1 MKGRGWN
8 DPFVLRYTFDEM
20 NGIWIP
26 QEIWLLDD
34 LSPMQRILLSKIHAL
49 SHKDGSCWAGDDF
62 LAESLGVSSQYIR
75 KMRKDLCETAHIKCE
90 GYGHRR
96 KMTVL
101 VEATIGTSN
110 DRNKQQSLQEEA
122 TIVAKVATTVA
133 KEATTVAQSIEK
145 SKEKSKDVVKRVRFK
160 EPTLQEAMESF
171 ELAGSSRDEGEK
183 FWNYY
188 ESNGWKAGKNKMKNW
203 QASARNWIKRS
214 NEFTTNKTGAAKQP
228 SKNQLEDYLKHGT
241 I

>member
-1 MKGRGWN
+1 
-8 DPFVLRYTFDEM
+8 M

-26 QEIWLLDD
+26 QEIWALNDI
-34 LSPMQRILLSKIHAL
+34 SPMQRILLSKIHAL

-75 KMRKDLCETAHIKCE
+75 KMRKELCETAHIKCE

-96 KMTVL
+96 KMSVL

-110 DRNKQQSLQEEA
+110 DRNKQQSLQVEA
-122 TIVAKVATTVA
+122 TTVAKVATIGAKVATTVA
-133 KEATTVAQSIEK
+133 HSKEK
-145 SKEKSKDVVKRVRFK
+145 SKEKSKEVVKRVRFQ
-160 EPTLQEAMESF
+160 EPSLEEAMNSF

-188 ESNGWKAGKNKMKNW
+188 EANGWKAGRNKMKNW
-203 QASARNWIKRS
+203 NAAARNWIKRS
-214 NEFTTNKTGAAKQP
+214 HEFTTNKTGTPKQP
-228 SKNQLEDYLKHGT
+228 SKDQLEAYLKHGHL
-241 I
+241 

>member
-1 MKGRGWN
+1 
-8 DPFVLRYTFDEM
+8 
-20 NGIWIP
+20 
-26 QEIWLLDD
+26 LLDD

-75 KMRKDLCETAHIKCE
+75 KMRKELCETAHIKCE

-96 KMTVL
+96 KMSVL

-110 DRNKQQSLQEEA
+110 DRNKQQSLQVEA
-122 TIVAKVATTVA
+122 TTVAKVATIGAKVATTVA
-133 KEATTVAQSIEK
+133 HSIEK
-145 SKEKSKDVVKRVRFK
+145 SKEKSKEVVKRVRFQ
-160 EPTLQEAMESF
+160 EPSLEEAMNSF

-188 ESNGWKAGKNKMKNW
+188 EANGWKAGRNKMKNW
-203 QASARNWIKRS
+203 NAAARNWIKRS
-214 NEFTTNKTGAAKQP
+214 HEFTTNKTGTPKQP
-228 SKNQLEDYLKHGT
+228 SQDQLEAYLKHGHL
-241 I
+241 

>member
-1 MKGRGWN
+1 MKERVLN
-8 DPFVLRYTFDEM
+8 DLSELRYNFVRM

-26 QEIWLLDD
+26 QEIWALNDI
-34 LSPMQRILLSKIHAL
+34 SPMQRILLSKIHAL

-75 KMRKDLCETAHIKCE
+75 KMRKELCETAHIKCE

-96 KMTVL
+96 KMSVL

-110 DRNKQQSLQEEA
+110 DRNKQQSLQVEA
-122 TIVAKVATTVA
+122 TTVAKVATIGAKVATTVA
-133 KEATTVAQSIEK
+133 QSKEKSIEK
-145 SKEKSKDVVKRVRFK
+145 SKEVVKRVRFQ
-160 EPTLQEAMESF
+160 EPSLEEAMNSF

-188 ESNGWKAGKNKMKNW
+188 EANGWKAGRNKMKNW
-203 QASARNWIKRS
+203 NAAARNWIKRS
-214 NEFTTNKTGAAKQP
+214 HEFTTNKTGTPKQP
-228 SKNQLEDYLKHGT
+228 SQDQLEAYLKHGHL
-241 I
+241 

>member
-1 MKGRGWN
+1 
-8 DPFVLRYTFDEM
+8 M

-26 QEIWLLDD
+26 QEIWALNDI
-34 LSPMQRILLSKIHAL
+34 SPMQRILLSKIHAL

-75 KMRKDLCETAHIKCE
+75 KMRKELCETAHIKCE

-96 KMTVL
+96 KMSVL

-110 DRNKQQSLQEEA
+110 DRNKQQSLQVEA
-122 TIVAKVATTVA
+122 TTVAKVATIGA
-133 KEATTVAQSIEK
+133 KVATTVAQSIEK
-145 SKEKSKDVVKRVRFK
+145 SKEKSKEVVKRVRFQ
-160 EPTLQEAMESF
+160 EPSLEEAMNSF

-188 ESNGWKAGKNKMKNW
+188 EANGWKAGRNKMKNW
-203 QASARNWIKRS
+203 NAAARNWIKRS
-214 NEFTTNKTGAAKQP
+214 HEFTTNKTGTPKQP
-228 SKNQLEDYLKHGT
+228 SQDQLEAYLKHGHL
-241 I
+241 

>member
-1 MKGRGWN
+1 
-8 DPFVLRYTFDEM
+8 M

-26 QEIWLLDD
+26 QEIWALNDI
-34 LSPMQRILLSKIHAL
+34 SPMQRILLSKIHAL

-75 KMRKDLCETAHIKCE
+75 KMRKELCETAHIKCE

-96 KMTVL
+96 KMSVL

-110 DRNKQQSLQEEA
+110 DRNKQQSLQVEA
-122 TIVAKVATTVA
+122 TTVAKVATIGAKVATTVA
-133 KEATTVAQSIEK
+133 HSIEK
-145 SKEKSKDVVKRVRFK
+145 SKEKSKEVVKRVRFQ
-160 EPTLQEAMESF
+160 EPSLEEAMNSF

-188 ESNGWKAGKNKMKNW
+188 EANGWKAGRNKMKNW
-203 QASARNWIKRS
+203 NAAARNWIKRS
-214 NEFTTNKTGAAKQP
+214 HEFTTNKTGTPKQP
-228 SKNQLEDYLKHGT
+228 SQDQLEAYLKHGHL
-241 I
+241 